1 VTPSRNDVGP
11 DKSIDERAAELAE
24 ELALIHRQ
32 AVGDRRTSARRV
44 GEAVRTVIGL
54 LTATSASPEV
64 LDRASQQLSSVIS
77 LLSGYGADR
86 SYEGLA
92 EASGL
97 GRDVAFF
104 DWSPLLG
111 RANPLAPPIQVE
123 VEGDLIIGRVRFG
136 SAYEGP
142 PGCVHGG
149 LIAAGFDEVLGLA
162 QSLSGQ
168 AGMTGRL
175 AVHYRRPT
183 PLLTDLRFEGRLDGV
198 SGRKV
203 LTSGKLYAGDEVTAE
218 ATGLFVTIPPD
229 RFKAMAALRDRR
241 GLTSSADQSGPG

>member
-1 VTPSRNDVGP
+1 VISDEPNDHVSVG
-11 DKSIDERAAELAE
+11 ERAADLAAGLARIRELTQGGRPTA
-24 ELALIHRQ
+24 
-32 AVGDRRTSARRV
+32 ARRV
-44 GEAVRTVIGL
+44 GEAVRTAIDL
-54 LTATSASPEV
+54 LTATSAPPEV
-64 LDRASQQLSSVIS
+64 LDEVADKLDAVVS
-77 LLSGYGADR
+77 LLSGYEAHR

-111 RANPLAPPIQVE
+111 RSNPLAPPILVDIQGQTV
-123 VEGDLIIGRVRFG
+123 VGQVRFG

-149 LIAAGFDEVLGLA
+149 FVAAAFDEVLGLT

-168 AGMTGRL
+168 VGMTGRL
-175 AVHYRRPT
+175 TVHYRRPT
-183 PLLTDLRFEGRLDGV
+183 PLHTDLRFEGRLDGV

-203 LTSGKLYAGDEVTAE
+203 LTSAKLYAGAELTAD
-218 ATGLFVTIPPD
+218 AAGLFVTIDPT
-229 RFKAMAALRDRR
+229 RFQAMAAYRDRR
-241 GLTSSADQSGPG
+241 PLTSSAGQRGSR

>member
-1 VTPSRNDVGP
+1 VISDEPGDDLPVG
-11 DKSIDERAAELAE
+11 ERTAGLAAELARIQ
-24 ELALIHRQ
+24 ELTL
-32 AVGDRRTSARRV
+32 GDRPAAARRV
-44 GEAVRTVIGL
+44 GEAVRNVIDL
-54 LTATSASPEV
+54 LTATSAPPEI
-64 LDRASQQLSSVIS
+64 LDEVTGKLAAVGS
-77 LLSGYGADR
+77 LLSGYEADR

-104 DWSPLLG
+104 DWSPVLG
-111 RANPLAPPIQVE
+111 RANPLAPPILVE
-123 VEGDLIIGRVRFG
+123 IEGETIVGQVRFG

-149 LIAAGFDEVLGLA
+149 FIAAAFDEVLGLT

-175 AVHYRRPT
+175 TVHYRRPT
-183 PLLTDLRFEGRLDGV
+183 PLHTDLRFDARLDGV

-203 LTSGKLYAGDEVTAE
+203 LTSAKLYAGANLTAD
-218 ATGLFVTIPPD
+218 ATGLFVTIDPA
-229 RFKAMAALRDRR
+229 RFQAMAAYRDRR
-241 GLTSSADQSGPG
+241 ELTPGRDQRGSR

>member
-1 VTPSRNDVGP
+1 VISDEPDDDPSVG
-11 DKSIDERAAELAE
+11 ERAADLAAELARIRE
-24 ELALIHRQ
+24 MTLS
-32 AVGDRRTSARRV
+32 DRPTSARRV
-44 GEAVRTVIGL
+44 GEAVRTVIDL
-54 LTATSASPEV
+54 LTATSAPPEV
-64 LDRASQQLSSVIS
+64 LDEVTDKLAAVGA
-77 LLSGYGADR
+77 LLSGYEADR

-123 VEGDLIIGRVRFG
+123 IQGETVVGQVRFG

-149 LIAAGFDEVLGLA
+149 FIAAAFDEVLGLT

-175 AVHYRRPT
+175 TVHYRRPT
-183 PLLTDLRFEGRLDGV
+183 PLHTDLRFEGRLDGV

-203 LTSGKLYAGDEVTAE
+203 LTSSKLYAGADLTAD
-218 ATGLFVTIPPD
+218 ATGLFVTIDPT
-229 RFKAMAALRDRR
+229 RFQAMAAYRDRR
-241 GLTSSADQSGPG
+241 VLTPGRDQRGSR